1 MEAHQAREEKRSKRT
16 GDLICTRRFTTDE
29 KEPNNRIG
37 QKIQGNG
44 ERYAFTF
51 EKHAGWFGEAAEGE
65 EKLKWEV
72 AALVHILVMSIPSV
86 ACWYRRYGRV
96 LQDELAGGGN
106 KIFELCQGFDED
118 DLSTFDANNM
128 VSNDMSESIELGQFQ
143 SLWIEM
149 LYIFHLTQTK
159 RIEDLGSDY

>member
-37 QKIQGNG
+37 QKIVRRNTNKTLMVWGSS
-44 ERYAFTF
+44 RRR
-51 EKHAGWFGEAAEGE
+51 GEARRSQHGAG
-65 EKLKWEV
+65 L
-72 AALVHILVMSIPSV
+72 
-86 ACWYRRYGRV
+86 RRYGRV

-106 KIFELCQGFDED
+106 KIFELWLAKDMAMLCLRGFDED

-149 LYIFHLTQTK
+149 LYSIDIPLDSDEAY
-159 RIEDLGSDY
+159 RGLGV